1 MVLPPFW
8 RFTEVLCNGGPKCA
22 ILVVLRGKSFSR
34 KRRHRA
40 MHDLLLALTFISM
53 IVAPAIVA
61 AKSGKKEFDPE
72 TESLSAAERQMA
84 SFSPAPLKRERMA

>member
-1 MVLPPFW
+1 
-8 RFTEVLCNGGPKCA
+8 
-22 ILVVLRGKSFSR
+22 
-34 KRRHRA
+34 

-53 IVAPAIVA
+53 IVAPAIIA

-84 SFSPAPLKRERMA
+84 SFSPAPLKRERNTRIPAAPKNHSEAATLPLHQTLGLAGR

>member
-1 MVLPPFW
+1 
-8 RFTEVLCNGGPKCA
+8 
-22 ILVVLRGKSFSR
+22 
-34 KRRHRA
+34 

-84 SFSPAPLKRERMA
+84 SFSPAQLKRERCTQIPAAPKSHSEAATLPLHQTLGLAGR

>member
-1 MVLPPFW
+1 
-8 RFTEVLCNGGPKCA
+8 
-22 ILVVLRGKSFSR
+22 
-34 KRRHRA
+34 

-72 TESLSAAERQMA
+72 TESLPVAERQIA
-84 SFSPAPLKRERMA
+84 SFSPAPLKRERSTEIPAAPRSHSEAATLPLHQTLGLAGR

>member
-1 MVLPPFW
+1 
-8 RFTEVLCNGGPKCA
+8 
-22 ILVVLRGKSFSR
+22 
-34 KRRHRA
+34 

-72 TESLSAAERQMA
+72 TESLPLAKRQMA
-84 SFSPAPLKRERMA
+84 SFSPAPLKRERNIEISATPKSNSEAATLPLHQTLGLAGR

>member
-1 MVLPPFW
+1 
-8 RFTEVLCNGGPKCA
+8 
-22 ILVVLRGKSFSR
+22 
-34 KRRHRA
+34 

-72 TESLSAAERQMA
+72 TESLPVAKRQMA
-84 SFSPAPLKRERMA
+84 SLSPAPLKRERTTEIPAASRSHSEAATLPLHQTLGLAGR